1 MSDRPSDQ
9 SSYRNLRDQHVIVTG
24 GSSGIGKAIAMRAA
38 AAGAR
43 VSLIARDPARLA
55 AAQAEISAAAP
66 GAPPVFAVAADV
78 AEKTAVQAALAAA
91 EKAHGPADVLVTS
104 AGVAR
109 PGYFEELPLEVFERA
124 MAVNY
129 FGTLFPIKALVPGM
143 RARGRGAIVII
154 SSGAGL
160 HGFFGYTAYAP
171 SKFAVRGLAESLR
184 AELKPAGVRVVIVY
198 PPDTDTPQLAEE
210 NRTKPAETRAITAHG
225 GLWTADAVAR
235 VTLDGLARN
244 KFAITPGGPVTA
256 LAWLHSLLAPF
267 LRWRFD
273 RAAARA
279 RAGR

>member
-38 AAGAR
+38 AASAR

-78 AEKTAVQAALAAA
+78 AEKTAVQA
-91 EKAHGPADVLVTS
+91 ADVLVTS

-184 AELKPAGVRVVIVY
+184 AELLPAGVRVVVVY

-279 RAGR
+279 RKRAGR